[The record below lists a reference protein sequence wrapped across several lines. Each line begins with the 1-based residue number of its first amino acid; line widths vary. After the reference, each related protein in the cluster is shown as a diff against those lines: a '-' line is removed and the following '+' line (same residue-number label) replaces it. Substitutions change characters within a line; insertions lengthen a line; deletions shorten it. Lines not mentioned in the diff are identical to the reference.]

1 MNSPSSSESLWA
13 EHGLTGLVLFAL
25 FALIGVFL
33 RVITKKDQS
42 HQSFIRE
49 ILTDEREERKATR
62 QENSTNSDKLASAI
76 DGLAEELRS
85 KP

>member
-1 MNSPSSSESLWA
+1 MDTPSSSESLWA

-33 RVITKKDQS
+33 RVISKKDES

-49 ILTDEREERKATR
+49 ILTDEREERKAAR
-62 QENSTNSDKLASAI
+62 QENSSNTNKLSSAI
-76 DGLAEELRS
+76 DGLAKELRNQ
-85 KP
+85 